1 MTFSLPHV
9 FLFCSNFHFFIHI
22 ILRVLINQSE
32 VVRNFHTRVQLFSL
46 ANFNRTREQFFVLVA
61 AIVYA
66 HQPGLCEAWH

>member
-1 MTFSLPHV
+1 MTLQSTT
-9 FLFCSNFHFFIHI
+9 C
-22 ILRVLINQSE
+22 VLIWFELSFLYTYHTESLNKSVRSSSE
-32 VVRNFHTRVQLFSL
+32 FHTRVQLFSL